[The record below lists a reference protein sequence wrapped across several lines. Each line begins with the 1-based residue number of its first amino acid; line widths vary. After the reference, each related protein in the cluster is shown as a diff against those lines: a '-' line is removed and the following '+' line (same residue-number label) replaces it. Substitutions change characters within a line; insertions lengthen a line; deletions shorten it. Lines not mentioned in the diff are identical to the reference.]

1 MGCSSCKGKKRRQQS
16 GKTQRPKSPA
26 KPRSTRP
33 SPTVPAPK
41 KDKPGQPKWQGGNPF
56 PEANLSSEDVDTL
69 DVDEA
74 FWDGKDLPV
83 EFKDSHQLE
92 LDYEE
97 EELEDD
103 DENIQWLYVPD
114 SDECPE
120 CDEAYQEMEKDIR
133 GYKMDKLKPSILKL
147 EEQKRAKIKEVEN
160 LTKKI
165 DALKFYLNDITV
177 DDVDI
182 SDMTDPIEDDI
193 RRLMQS
199 FAGNTSTTAPFKD

>member
-1 MGCSSCKGKKRRQQS
+1 
-16 GKTQRPKSPA
+16 
-26 KPRSTRP
+26 
-33 SPTVPAPK
+33 
-41 KDKPGQPKWQGGNPF
+41 
-56 PEANLSSEDVDTL
+56 
-69 DVDEA
+69 
-74 FWDGKDLPV
+74 
-83 EFKDSHQLE
+83 
-92 LDYEE
+92 
-97 EELEDD
+97 
-103 DENIQWLYVPD
+103 
-114 SDECPE
+114 
-120 CDEAYQEMEKDIR
+120 MEKDIR